1 MANKFFPVSIDLNNK
16 NVLVVGAGAIAYS
29 KVIKMISYGAKIKVL
44 TTEIEEDKFY
54 VLDNEK
60 IISLIITKNDKNFDE
75 KLLENTFLVIMA
87 TDNKEFNK
95 KISDICIQKNILV
108 NNITSKNDM
117 NLRFS
122 SIYENNECQISV
134 SAYGNPKK
142 SVEIK
147 EKIKNFIEKE
157 NKI

>member
-16 NVLVVGAGAIAYS
+16 NILVVGAGKVAYS
-29 KVIKMISYGAKIKVL
+29 KVKKLLDYGANIQVL

-54 VLDNEK
+54 ILDNEK
-60 IISLIITKNDKNFDE
+60 IISLVIIKDENNFD
-75 KLLENTFLVIMA
+75 KKFLDNVFLVVMA

-95 KISDICIQKNILV
+95 KIAEICIEKNILV
-108 NNITSKNDM
+108 NNITSKDDM

-122 SIYENNECQISV
+122 SIYENDECQISV